1 MKRQACLV
9 VLMFAVSVIC
19 DASYAANWTRSGN
32 VVEKEWSEGK
42 PKVFGILDSPPS
54 NDNNCSGNDEALTF
68 DITVFARFA
77 GNQFDVNK
85 IYVDGIG
92 SGGNYA
98 LNVWLSDWND
108 HGQGY
113 SLPALIVGNHWS
125 GVDTISICVG
135 GWVQLVTLDSQ
146 LKSIFFWYDGAISTT
161 QQPFPKDRPA
171 GDSMNMGKTDDAL
184 AASENGI
191 TVSSFN
197 GFGATVR
204 ATEPPDNGKP
214 DFIVNKVWLTTV
226 GGTEQYT
233 YNITDEVKM
242 NAELKNIGDDDIPSN
257 SYVYTRFYLSKGYKE
272 DSHNEWVRVGTDQT
286 LGSNLDPGE
295 THSEQEG
302 LKLWNQDIVKP
313 GKVYNV
319 VVCTDR
325 TADQNNGSGDWIE
338 KHESNN
344 CSTEAVFT
352 VNGSYN
358 FHITSLA
365 LGGGKTSLN
374 VGETFSVDATAHNA
388 GDDAPRDSR
397 IGYFLSGGE
406 IQGELLI
413 GTDAIKEENFTAGVS
428 KAETLSSV
436 VAPTVAGVYALKA
449 CADYDDRVQ
458 ETNENDNCLSISV
471 DVVNPSTPDPAP
483 KRAHPATLHILF
495 GN

>member
-1 MKRQACLV
+1 M
-9 VLMFAVSVIC
+9 
-19 DASYAANWTRSGN
+19 
-32 VVEKEWSEGK
+32 
-42 PKVFGILDSPPS
+42 
-54 NDNNCSGNDEALTF
+54 
-68 DITVFARFA
+68 
-77 GNQFDVNK
+77 FDVNK
-85 IYVDGIG
+85 VYVNGAGAGGEAALLFWLGEWLAHTG
-92 SGGNYA
+92 SF
-98 LNVWLSDWND
+98 
-108 HGQGY
+108 
-113 SLPALIVGNHWS
+113 SLPPLSVGNNWS
-125 GVDTISICVG
+125 GVNTISICIG
-135 GWVQLVTLDSQ
+135 GLTYSAFSNKKLQ
-146 LKSIFFWYDGAISTT
+146 SIFLWYDGPVSTT

-171 GDSMNMGKTDDAL
+171 GHPMDTKKVEDSLSIAN
-184 AASENGI
+184 NG
-191 TVSSFN
+191 VRVADLN
-197 GFGATVR
+197 GSGVATHE
-204 ATEPPDNGKP
+204 TEPPDNGKP

-242 NAELKNIGDDDIPSN
+242 NAELKNIGDDDIPSDE
-257 SYVYTRFYLSKGYKE
+257 YVHTRFYLSKGYKE
-272 DSHNEWVRVGTDQT
+272 DSHNEWVRVGTDET
-286 LGSNLDPGE
+286 LGDHLDPGE

-302 LKLWNQDIVKP
+302 LNLWNQDIVKP

-325 TADQNNGSGDWIE
+325 TADQNNGSGDWVE

-358 FHITSLA
+358 FHITDLA

-374 VGETFSVDATAHNA
+374 VGETFDIDATAHNA
-388 GDDAPRDSR
+388 GDNAPRDTR
-397 IGYFLSGGE
+397 VGYFFSGGE
-406 IQGELLI
+406 VQGEMLI

-436 VAPTVAGVYALKA
+436 VAPTVAGMYTLKA

-458 ETNENDNCLSISV
+458 ETNESDNCLSIGV
-471 DVVNPSTPDPAP
+471 NVVNPSTPNPAP

>member
-1 MKRQACLV
+1 
-9 VLMFAVSVIC
+9 MF
-19 DASYAANWTRSGN
+19 Y
-32 VVEKEWSEGK
+32 
-42 PKVFGILDSPPS
+42 
-54 NDNNCSGNDEALTF
+54 
-68 DITVFARFA
+68 
-77 GNQFDVNK
+77 
-85 IYVDGIG
+85 
-92 SGGNYA
+92 
-98 LNVWLSDWND
+98 
-108 HGQGY
+108 
-113 SLPALIVGNHWS
+113 
-125 GVDTISICVG
+125 
-135 GWVQLVTLDSQ
+135 TLDFQ
-146 LKSIFFWYDGAISTT
+146 LESIVLWYDGPVSTT

-171 GDSMNMGKTDDAL
+171 GDPMDMSDEADAL
-184 AASENGI
+184 AVSGNGN
-191 TVSSFN
+191 TVASFN
-197 GFGATVR
+197 GFGIKTEE
-204 ATEPPDNGKP
+204 TEPPDNGKP

-302 LKLWNQDIVKP
+302 LNLWNQDIVQP

-325 TADQNNGSGDWIE
+325 TADQNNGSGDWVE

-358 FHITSLA
+358 FRITSLA

-374 VGETFSVDATAHNA
+374 IGETFGVDATAYNA
-388 GDDAPRDSR
+388 GDDAPRDTR
-397 IGYFLSGGE
+397 VGYFFSGGE

-436 VAPTVAGVYALKA
+436 VAPTVAGVYTLTA
-449 CADYDDRVQ
+449 CTDYDDRVQ
-458 ETNENDNCLSISV
+458 ETNESDNCLSTSV